1 MQRQRERGSQMEDSG
16 TNKSPAEARMKN
28 QGIAEAI
35 TWFYTHYMTPHFGL
49 LLVVIVAMIIQT
61 MTVVYF
67 THFVQP
73 LTDAMFFSPEQAN
86 TVALCLTVIVIFSLR
101 GLTSLIY
108 RAGLEDIFAKAT
120 ANLRRDL
127 VARLAVVDF
136 PSYDTLDSAD
146 LAARVGNNIN
156 ELREQLINSL
166 ASSVL
171 GLLTV
176 VGLTTYLVYLNTWL
190 ALVMFLAFAVIAV
203 GLTLI
208 NRLIKA
214 IRTRALIAFADLSV
228 ELDFF
233 LDNQRSVRLN
243 SVSNWFRSRI
253 LLFVKE
259 AEMAA
264 RRQGYLMGA
273 LAPIID
279 ITIGLSIAVVILIG
293 LNFIESNRMT
303 APELITFFTGLL
315 NLYIPVKR
323 VANLG
328 ALLRTLSVSIGSIRW
343 IFDLPLEDQNN
354 EGEPPLAPEV
364 AGKAI
369 HFQNVTFAYQNSSDR
384 AVLHDFSVTI
394 PARKLTMFVGESG
407 SGKSTIPALLT
418 GCYPLTNGKIV
429 LGERTLT
436 LKDRYALRNMTSY
449 LGQEILLLNENAE
462 TNLTPFKTEHSIDN
476 AKMLNLVELSDVD
489 LIANS
494 ERLGPRGSRL
504 SGGQRQR
511 LALAQS
517 LLAKK
522 PIAIFDE
529 PTSALNRD
537 LAIRMVKTIKTARQG
552 MTTIMIVHDM
562 ELIKYADH
570 VIKLVD
576 GRAKN

>member
-1 MQRQRERGSQMEDSG
+1 
-16 TNKSPAEARMKN
+16 MKN

-35 TWFYTHYMTPHFGL
+35 AWFYTHYMAPHFGL
-49 LLVVIVAMIIQT
+49 LLVVIAAMIIQT

-73 LTDAMFFSPEQAN
+73 LTDGIFFNPEHAN
-86 TVALCLTVIVIFSLR
+86 IAVLCFTVVATFGLR
-101 GLTSLIY
+101 GVTSLIY

-127 VARLAVVDF
+127 VARLALVDF

-176 VGLTTYLVYLNTWL
+176 VGLTAYLVYLNIWL
-190 ALVMFLAFAVIAV
+190 ALVMFFAFAVIAI

-208 NRLIKA
+208 NQLIKA

-233 LDNQRSVRLN
+233 LVNQRSVRLN
-243 SVSNWFRSRI
+243 SVSDWFRSRI
-253 LLFVKE
+253 LMFVKQ

-264 RRQGYLMGA
+264 RRQGYLLGT

-279 ITIGLSIAVVILIG
+279 LTIGLSIAFVILIG
-293 LNFIESNRMT
+293 FNFLEAGRVSAPQFT
-303 APELITFFTGLL
+303 AFFFGLIQ
-315 NLYIPVKR
+315 LYNPVKR
-323 VANLG
+323 VTNLG
-328 ALLRTLSVSIGSIRW
+328 ALLRMLSVSIGSIRW

-364 AGKAI
+364 AGNAI
-369 HFQNVTFAYQNSSDR
+369 HFQNVTFAYQNNSDR
-384 AVLHDFSVTI
+384 AVLHDFSATI
-394 PARKLTMFVGESG
+394 PAGKLTMFVGESG

-418 GCYPLTNGKIV
+418 GCYPLTKGKIV
-429 LGERTLT
+429 LGEQTLT

-462 TNLTPFKTEHSIDN
+462 TNLTPFKTDHSIDN

-576 GRAKN
+576 GRAKA